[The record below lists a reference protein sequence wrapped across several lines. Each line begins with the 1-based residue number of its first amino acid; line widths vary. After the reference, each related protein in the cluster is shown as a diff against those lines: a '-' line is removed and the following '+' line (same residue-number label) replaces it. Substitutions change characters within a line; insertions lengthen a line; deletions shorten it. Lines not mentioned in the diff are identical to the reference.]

1 VSIKHVV
8 TPIAETVPFDN
19 ATNGFVAD
27 EVQSAIEETKS
38 YNEGFPRSGVV
49 LTANGTVSTGNWITY
64 TELLANPRIV
74 FPVGIRLKE
83 MTFNNSNTSL
93 RALNFTIYKNG
104 QDAGNI
110 VHVIT
115 PTAGQ
120 RTAGYGYYVWPSD
133 IDFVAGDIMYV
144 RVNYTASGTSLS
156 DLGLVIWISRIP

>member
-1 VSIKHVV
+1 MADVKNTQVAKSL
-8 TPIAETVPFDN
+8 PFDN
-19 ATNGFVAD
+19 GSNGFVSND
-27 EVQSAIEETKS
+27 TQSAIEETKQ
-38 YNEGFPRSGVV
+38 YNEGFPRSGIV
-49 LTANGTVSTGNWITY
+49 LTANGTVNTGNWITY

-104 QDAGNI
+104 QAAGNI
-110 VHVIT
+110 VSTIT

-120 RTAGYGYYVWPSD
+120 RTAGYGFYVWPSN
-133 IDFVAGDIMYV
+133 IDFIAGDVMYIQA
-144 RVNYTASGTSLS
+144 NYTAAGTSLS